1 MYGLKIVTD
10 SAHKNLA
17 QPRTHG
23 IVDDA
28 RAPRPAHPD
37 GARERTSA
45 PALRGARRRRPTP
58 TSGLNRRRVAS
69 SDSGVRR
76 VEE

>member
-28 RAPRPAHPD
+28 RRPTRHGPARRTRADLGARAARGPAPHPD
-37 GARERTSA
+37 ERFK
-45 PALRGARRRRPTP
+45 P
-58 TSGLNRRRVAS
+58 
-69 SDSGVRR
+69 
-76 VEE
+76 

>member
-23 IVDDA
+23 IVVDA
-28 RAPRPAHPD
+28 RRASATAPTATRRTRADLGARAARGPAAAPHPD
-37 GARERTSA
+37 ERFK
-45 PALRGARRRRPTP
+45 P
-58 TSGLNRRRVAS
+58 
-69 SDSGVRR
+69 
-76 VEE
+76 